1 MKVVSEFLEFELFRV
16 GDSSLHVSNIIA
28 IILIIA
34 ITKFILWAINKALIK
49 KNQGEDHGNVF
60 ALLQIIRYIVWAI
73 AIALIMEV
81 IGVKPTAL
89 LAGSTALLLAI
100 GLGLQSTFN
109 DFIAGVILLSE
120 GTIKVGDVLE
130 IDGDVI
136 MIKSIGLRTSKGL
149 NRDEIIVFI
158 PNSNITTNKV
168 INWSHHSKN
177 TRFKVEVGVAYGS
190 DVDLVIQV
198 LKDSVSEHPDTK
210 NKGTAEV
217 RFSNFGDSS
226 LDFQVLFFSENI
238 FKIERVKSDIRRIIN
253 KKFQENNISIPFPQR
268 DLHIV
273 SDQTKKS

>member
-1 MKVVSEFLEFELFRV
+1 METVRQFLEFELFRV
-16 GDSSLHVSNIIA
+16 GAYTLAVGS
-28 IILIIA
+28 IIA
-34 ITKFILWAINKALIK
+34 ITTIITLTKLILWGITKGLMRK
-49 KNQGEDHGNVF
+49 YKGEDRGNIF
-60 ALLQIIRYIVWAI
+60 ALLQIIRYVLWAI
-73 AIALIMEV
+73 AIALILEV
-81 IGVKPTAL
+81 VGIKPTAL

-158 PNSNITTNKV
+158 PNSSITTNKV

-177 TRFKVEVGVAYGS
+177 TRFKVSVGVAYGS

-198 LKDSVSEHPDTK
+198 LKDSVMEHPNTK
-210 NKGTAEV
+210 NKETTEV
-217 RFSNFGDSS
+217 RFTNFGDSS
-226 LDFQVLFFSENI
+226 LDFEVLFFSENI
-238 FKIERVKSDIRRIIN
+238 FKIERIKSDIRRIIN
-253 KKFQENNISIPFPQR
+253 KKFIENGITIPFPQR
-268 DLHIV
+268 DLHIM
-273 SDQTKKS
+273 SDQTKKG